1 MRDGWEVLYALNPN
15 FDDSQEDTDNDGWD
29 HDQSGLLE
37 NTESYTNIEEY
48 VGKDGGAPFSQLQTA
63 YSFPMVPL
71 LPVIIRTH
79 KIQIQMVTVFLMVAR
94 RTWLR
99 VYFWWQ

>member
-1 MRDGWEVLYALNPN
+1 MTTAKR
-15 FDDSQEDTDNDGWD
+15 TDNDGWD

-48 VGKDGGAPFSQLQTA
+48 VGKDGGAPVLQLPAA

-71 LPVIIRTH
+71 LPAIIRTH
-79 KIQIQMVTVFLMVAR
+79 KIQIQMVTVSLMASR
-94 RTWLR
+94 GGRG
-99 VYFWWQ
+99 